1 MDLAYVWAQYELLKP
16 SEPETCDDGE
26 EDVCKGCNN
35 VLVEDF
41 TSGIVVCTHCGLVSE
56 SDLMDMTPEWSMV
69 NSDENKTDMARCG
82 IAINPLLEKSS
93 MSTIIKTNKYS
104 FMKKIHN
111 QLSMNYVERSRY
123 HVFESI
129 TKMAGDTGNL
139 PNVVI
144 DQAKYYYKVMSE
156 RKLSRGVVRKGLIAC
171 CIVYAC
177 KTLNVPRSL
186 KEISQIT
193 GVTVPVLNKTLK
205 LFFEIMSD
213 VLAKCDDNNTDFMFE
228 ATECSDLI
236 KRYVHNLKLNNK
248 EVVRKLI
255 HKVTHINELIK
266 QDGVLEC
273 KTPSAIAT
281 GIIVYASN
289 LLGIKEVTK
298 NKVSTMF
305 NVSIVTINKIVKI
318 ITDFMNAS

>member
-1 MDLAYVWAQYELLKP
+1 MDLACIWAQYELLKP
-16 SEPETCDDGE
+16 SEPEACDDGE
-26 EDVCKGCNN
+26 DLCKSCKS

-41 TSGIVVCTHCGLVSE
+41 TSGIVVCMQCGLVSE

-69 NSDENKTDMARCG
+69 NSDENKKDMARCG
-82 IAINPLLEKSS
+82 VAINPLLEKSS
-93 MSTIIKTNKYS
+93 MSTLIKTNKYS

-144 DQAKYYYKVMSE
+144 EQAKYYYKVMSE

-213 VLAKCDDNNTDFMFE
+213 VLAKCDDNTDFMFE

-236 KRYVHNLKLNNK
+236 KRYIHNLKLSNK

-255 HKVTHINELIK
+255 HKVSHINELIK
-266 QDGVLEC
+266 EDGLLEC
-273 KTPSAIAT
+273 KTPSAITT

-289 LLGIKEVTK
+289 LLGVKEVTK
-298 NKVSTMF
+298 NNVSSMF

-318 ITDFMNAS
+318 ITQFMKEKTP